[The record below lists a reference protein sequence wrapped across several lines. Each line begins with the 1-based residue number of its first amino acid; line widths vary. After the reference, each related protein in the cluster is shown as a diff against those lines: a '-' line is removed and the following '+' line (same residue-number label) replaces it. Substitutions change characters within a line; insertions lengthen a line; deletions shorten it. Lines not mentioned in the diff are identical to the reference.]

1 MKLDPHGPWIG
12 PDDDEEVID
21 YYHIRSRHVLGRKQK
36 KFDKSAI
43 YMLIKIK
50 FLQYEV
56 VRMRSRG
63 RGGD

>member
-43 YMLIKIK
+43 YAHKNKIPTI
-50 FLQYEV
+50 
-56 VRMRSRG
+56 
-63 RGGD
+63 